1 MDNSYINLILN
12 AALIVLALLVIIC
25 NLPLLM
31 KPFVFEAMVV
41 FVVLLHFL
49 LFFENREYIRFTFD
63 DYWIYSIVLFLCVY
77 IMDFKTLE
85 KTLFFSASVVLL
97 FDFLLIQSPL
107 YLRMITEYKYG
118 GVGAVF
124 SYSVLFPGIVFM
136 HMSKKIKILIVP
148 SLVAVYLIG
157 IYGSNRMALLS
168 YIIYLLYSI
177 FLENGKLTVKKI
189 LMILAFLITSILLLW
204 NLKSIA
210 VWLINMLGKE
220 NYTPRILSLL
230 SSNSFFSNSARNDI
244 TSFFISKAL
253 SFHGLIGYGVNG
265 DRVIN
270 TLYNHQ
276 YAHNIIIQILIE
288 FGIIG
293 GSILIILMIGMVV
306 NVVKRK
312 TVYNNILPVI
322 FFTQI
327 FALFIS
333 GTFWTSNFFWMF
345 IAVCLSVIFPIR
357 KNDPDLMSVT
367 V

>member
-1 MDNSYINLILN
+1 MVIKLKKFNTACQFMLVSLILCISPLRMFNMYNMDNSYINLILN

-77 IMDFKTLE
+77 IMDFKKKK

-168 YIIYLLYSI
+168 YIIYFLYSI

-189 LMILAFLITSILLLW
+189 LMILAFLITSILL
-204 NLKSIA
+204 
-210 VWLINMLGKE
+210 
-220 NYTPRILSLL
+220 
-230 SSNSFFSNSARNDI
+230 
-244 TSFFISKAL
+244 
-253 SFHGLIGYGVNG
+253 
-265 DRVIN
+265 
-270 TLYNHQ
+270 
-276 YAHNIIIQILIE
+276 
-288 FGIIG
+288 
-293 GSILIILMIGMVV
+293 
-306 NVVKRK
+306 
-312 TVYNNILPVI
+312 
-322 FFTQI
+322 
-327 FALFIS
+327 
-333 GTFWTSNFFWMF
+333 
-345 IAVCLSVIFPIR
+345 
-357 KNDPDLMSVT
+357 
-367 V
+367 